1 MGRRSCH
8 PLGRRPCDPS
18 PPPVGCGRRGC
29 RQRADELMGFV
40 IRGIRS
46 VRNRMPCWG
55 GTGAGRYRAPRRKET
70 LMGIGDLT
78 SKAGEALGSDKAEAV
93 TDQALD
99 KAADAAKKAT
109 GGKFDSQ
116 VEAARDAADS
126 KLGNA

>member
-1 MGRRSCH
+1 
-8 PLGRRPCDPS
+8 
-18 PPPVGCGRRGC
+18 
-29 RQRADELMGFV
+29 MGFV
-40 IRGIRS
+40 IRGTRS

-70 LMGIGDLT
+70 TMGIGDLT
-78 SKAGEALGSDKAEAV
+78 SKAGEVLGSDKGEAV

-116 VEAARDAADS
+116 VETARDAADS

>member
-1 MGRRSCH
+1 MPGDTAHHDERK
-8 PLGRRPCDPS
+8 PLW
-18 PPPVGCGRRGC
+18 
-29 RQRADELMGFV
+29 ELAT
-40 IRGIRS
+40 
-46 VRNRMPCWG
+46 C
-55 GTGAGRYRAPRRKET
+55 
-70 LMGIGDLT
+70 
-78 SKAGEALGSDKAEAV
+78 KAGEVLGSDKGEAV